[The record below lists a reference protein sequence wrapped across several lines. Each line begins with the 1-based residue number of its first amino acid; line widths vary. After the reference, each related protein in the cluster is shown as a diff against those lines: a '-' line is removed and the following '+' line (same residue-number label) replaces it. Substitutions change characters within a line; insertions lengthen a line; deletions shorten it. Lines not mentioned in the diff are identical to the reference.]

1 MLRRTSQEPLLI
13 VKVDRLLSTLPGMS
27 LGLAWGEKPE
37 ERMVVEI
44 KKLLENVQFQGFT
57 YKKYSVL

>member
-44 KKLLENVQFQGFT
+44 KKLLET
-57 YKKYSVL
+57 TPIWKKNGGY